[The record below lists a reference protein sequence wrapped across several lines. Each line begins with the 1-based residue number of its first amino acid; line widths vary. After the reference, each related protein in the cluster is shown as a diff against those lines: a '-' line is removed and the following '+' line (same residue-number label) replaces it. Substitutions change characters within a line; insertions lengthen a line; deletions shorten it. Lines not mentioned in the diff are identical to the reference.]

1 VINTSIPVWNGQ
13 LRAAIHG
20 RSAELPQRRAFNFLV
35 DTLALMGYLPSSSEF
50 LAVRALDFSPS
61 GLARRKQG
69 L

>member
-1 VINTSIPVWNGQ
+1 MSPDVRIALLVT
-13 LRAAIHG
+13 
-20 RSAELPQRRAFNFLV
+20 RRAFNFLV